1 MEENNQTD
9 VTTRITLKRHM
20 WPDEMEL
27 QQEKD
32 KNRRLK
38 RSMVFLCIIAMI
50 LGWLLG
56 SFLPAAGRKQ
66 NVPIS
71 QKLDSD
77 QKIENI
83 LDIMENDWFFG
94 RDIEDLDTRLTDQ
107 AVYGITDNEEDPHTT
122 YMSAE
127 EVESF
132 TQSINRNFVGIGVE
146 FVSSNGINIVQ
157 KVFKNTP
164 AEKAGVQPG
173 DIIAKVDGTDCS
185 GLDAAAIKDLVTGEE
200 GTVVSIEFTRQ
211 GESVTIDIT
220 RGPVSA
226 TVFGKIM
233 DDQIAYLQL
242 YQFGNDTA
250 DEVKNY
256 FEDFKAAGCTKL
268 IIDLRDNGGGY
279 LDSLNKIASFLLPK
293 NTVVMKQVYRDD
305 SVSELKTTG
314 GQFTNIDQI
323 VILINEGTAS
333 ASEVLTCALSEQRDD
348 VTTVGVKTYGKGS
361 VQITRMFDDN
371 SALKYTTSKWVSPND
386 VWVNGVGIEP
396 DVEVHQHEA
405 LTAEFTGMADDE
417 VYEADS
423 VSGALRDVQLCL
435 DYLDYEPGRTDG
447 YFSEETKK
455 ALQAWQADHDMEE
468 TGILTSS
475 LYKAVVSSVTLEH
488 AQNEAKDVQLQ
499 KAKEILNGE

>member
-27 QQEKD
+27 KAEKN
-32 KNRRLK
+32 KNKRL
-38 RSMVFLCIIAMI
+38 RICMVFVGVAALI

-56 SFLPAAGRKQ
+56 SVMPVTGKKAQNLPI
-66 NVPIS
+66 VHT
-71 QKLDSD
+71 LDSD
-77 QKIENI
+77 EKIEEI
-83 LDIMENDWFFG
+83 RDIMANEWFFG
-94 RDIEDLDTRLTDQ
+94 KDIEDLETRLVDQ
-107 AVYGITDNEEDPHTT
+107 ASYGMTDNEEDLHTS

-185 GLDAAAIKDLVTGEE
+185 GLDATAIKDLVTGEE

-211 GESVTIDIT
+211 GETVKIDIT

-226 TVFGKIM
+226 TVFGKVM
-233 DDQIAYLQL
+233 DDNIAYLQL

-256 FEDFKAAGCTKL
+256 FDDFKASGCTKL

-279 LDSLNKIASFLLPK
+279 LDSLNRIASLLLPK

-305 SVSELKTTG
+305 SVSELKTNG
-314 GQFTNIDQI
+314 GQFTNFDQI

-348 VTTVGVKTYGKGS
+348 VTTVGVKSYGKGS
-361 VQITRMFDDN
+361 VQITRMFDDG
-371 SALKYTTSKWVSPND
+371 SALKYTTSKWVSPHD

-396 DVEVHQHEA
+396 DVEVLQHEV
-405 LTAEFTGMADDE
+405 LTAVFTGMEEDE
-417 VYEADS
+417 VYETDS
-423 VSGALRDVQLCL
+423 VAGAVRDAQLCL
-435 DYLDYEPGRTDG
+435 DYLGYEPGRTDG
-447 YFSEETKK
+447 YFSEQTEK
-455 ALQAWQADHDMEE
+455 ALKAWQADHDMEE
-468 TGILTSS
+468 TGILTDV

-488 AQNEAKDVQLQ
+488 AENEAKDLQLQ
-499 KAKEILNGE
+499 KAKEILNG